1 MFRNIIDGL
10 NCGAGTNIQTNEDV
24 AIKLVSIVDII
35 TLMEIRRFNLFFFFT
50 VLLFIQFCIIVP
62 FILALN

>member
-35 TLMEIRRFNLFFFFT
+35 TLMEIRRFNLFFFY
-50 VLLFIQFCIIVP
+50 CIAFYTILYNCA